1 MFDSLTPEELYYLV
15 GDKNQITYKPGEI
28 IIKQNT
34 TSTYAICIREGI
46 AKMYADGLNGK
57 NFVIK
62 LINKLDFVTGGDLF
76 DGNLHR
82 ITISAITPVTCCLI
96 DSEKLISLF
105 AKKEEF
111 AAEILKYH
119 TNQSNELLR
128 KLINLT
134 QKYMPG
140 RVADTLLYLKNE
152 ICKSNLIDI
161 PLSRKDMAEMSNMT
175 PESFV
180 RILKDFKNSGHIKT
194 HVNTI
199 EIVEENALLSISKNG

>member
-119 TNQSNELLR
+119 TNQSNELLS